1 MFNLQDIPLSY
12 QIEVFVCTWGDN
24 YCPIPEI
31 SNYFEHNFDNTLQIT
46 VLVTILDVRTLQIS
60 ILSFVLESIRIQESF
75 FSCDVSNFILIP

>member
-12 QIEVFVCTWGDN
+12 QIEVFVCTWGDT

-60 ILSFVLESIRIQESF
+60 ILSFVLESIRIQES
-75 FSCDVSNFILIP
+75 L

>member
-12 QIEVFVCTWGDN
+12 QIEVFVCTWGDT

-60 ILSFVLESIRIQESF
+60 FLSFVLESIRIQESLF
-75 FSCDVSNFILIP
+75 HVMFQILS

>member
-12 QIEVFVCTWGDN
+12 QIEVFVCTWGDT
-24 YCPIPEI
+24 YCPIPET

-60 ILSFVLESIRIQESF
+60 ILSFVLESIRIQESLF
-75 FSCDVSNFILIP
+75 HVMFQILS